1 MREYSTKM
9 PIPYSSLTEAEFLF
23 AETFQGMIENNI
35 FSKPPFTRAYKTP
48 EMTLLGN
55 YSLKCLLD
63 PFSVA
68 AGDDANISRSVFVRR
83 SPKMSASVYLA
94 FMKDDK
100 NSIAN
105 LAYWIGNKTKNKLFG
120 FEFGINLKTL
130 EVVVYNQDSNWQV
143 LGTAKLVYEKYFYL
157 LEGIFDTNEGK
168 YILVKV
174 GDSVFDASGISAV
187 PLKYDHE
194 VGAVSCILRAL
205 EAGCKG
211 VAFFGSVIVRQIVV

>member
-48 EMTLLGN
+48 ELTLLGN

-63 PFSVA
+63 PTYVA
-68 AGDDANISRSVFVRR
+68 ANEDANISRSAYIRR

-105 LAYWIGNKTKNKLFG
+105 LAYWINNKTKNKLFG

-143 LGTAKLVYEKYFYL
+143 LGTANLTYEKYFYL
-157 LEGIFDTNEGK
+157 LEGIFDTDEGK
-168 YILVKV
+168 YISVKV
-174 GDSVFDASGISAV
+174 GDSVFDASGISAYSRD
-187 PLKYDHE
+187 PFNE
-194 VGAVSCILRAL
+194 VGAVSCILRAK
-205 EAGCKG
+205 EDGCKG
-211 VAFFGSVIVRQIVV
+211 VAYFGSVIVRQIIV